1 MHREVGFPANDDS
14 FDLADEEPLAPDVRE
29 RAILNAVAFRTDVD
43 LLDREAPEVALQ
55 LLADPTGLD

>member
-1 MHREVGFPANDDS
+1 MHREVGFPANDDGL
-14 FDLADEEPLAPDVRE
+14 DLADEEPFAPYVRE
-29 RAILNAVAFRTDVD
+29 RAILDAVAFRTDVN